1 VRLAKVVSL
10 IGAPDSLF
18 WLVGFV
24 GSFVGILFFFPF
36 VLVSMLES
44 ASPIVPVS
52 QPIIRSLSLARG
64 SWLVF
69 TLLSSLVVGSG
80 LGLVAVRGLWPDYA
94 VMNFAIAVFLILLIA
109 IYFRLLGRLTWCC
122 DEAISAEDTRLEEA
136 LETSQ
141 ERD

>member
-94 VMNFAIAVFLILLIA
+94 VMNFAIAVF
-109 IYFRLLGRLTWCC
+109 
-122 DEAISAEDTRLEEA
+122 
-136 LETSQ
+136 
-141 ERD
+141 